1 MQPARYDKSRRVDLI
16 YAYRVPRKR
25 RKPIPKQAGFSLLEL
40 IVVLA
45 GLGILASLAIPN
57 FIKYLQ
63 FAQIDEAKSLLN
75 ASASECLQELRR
87 SSDDS
92 WKDFQPEALKARKSS
107 TEGGPPALPGNY
119 QYQDGKNTCEEVQI
133 YDPAGGDTIFPML
146 RFRIDASG
154 RVFKDSQYFNDESKK
169 DCESW
174 GNCGGSES
182 ADYLIQCKADQTA
195 CESNYS
201 KFVSTQRDGGPWPVG
216 KWQGTCKWPKDP
228 QASCATSQVWTFE
241 GAAVSSQA
249 DYDKKFEARFGKQCA
264 DAQRAAIANFNP
276 PGQGIV
282 NLPECNVYERYYKGN
297 QLECAN
303 EQDCTTAYLAA
314 SEKERQQLCL
324 AAEGAW
330 KDKGENGKFS
340 EPGCEV
346 KWQCNGEIMTSQSD
360 YEASACKK
368 SPPAPSCGDPPASGC
383 TKSKFYTHPVCATWS
398 KCMGYI

>member
-1 MQPARYDKSRRVDLI
+1 VKSRLNETHVRHEAFRL
-16 YAYRVPRKR
+16 
-25 RKPIPKQAGFSLLEL
+25 GFTLLEL

-57 FIKYLQ
+57 FLKYLQ

-75 ASASECLQELRR
+75 AAASECLQELRR

-107 TEGGPPALPGNY
+107 TDGGLPALPGNY

-154 RVFKDSQYFNDESKK
+154 RVFKDSQYFNDESRK

-195 CESNYS
+195 CENNYS
-201 KFVSTQRDGGPWPVG
+201 KFVSTQRDGGPWQVG

-228 QASCATSQVWTFE
+228 QASCAPSQIWTFE
-241 GAAVSSQA
+241 GTAVSNQA

-264 DAQRAAIANFNP
+264 DDKRAAIASFNP

-282 NLPECNVYERYYKGN
+282 NLPNCNIYERYFKGN
-297 QLECAN
+297 QLECGN
-303 EQDCTTAYLAA
+303 EQDCTTAYAAA
-314 SEKERQQLCL
+314 SEKDREERCL
-324 AAEGAW
+324 AAEGTW
-330 KDKGENGKFS
+330 KNQGQNGKFS
-340 EPGCEV
+340 EPGCEA
-346 KWQCNGEIMTSQSD
+346 KWQCNKEIFISQSD
-360 YEASACKK
+360 YDSSSCGKP
-368 SPPAPSCGDPPASGC
+368 SQRDPVCRPPANPPSYCPWRPSWEEC
-383 TKSKFYTHPVCATWS
+383 KPVCS
-398 KCMGYI
+398 

>member
-1 MQPARYDKSRRVDLI
+1 MDSRSESS
-16 YAYRVPRKR
+16 
-25 RKPIPKQAGFSLLEL
+25 GFTLLEL

-57 FIKYLQ
+57 FIRYLQ

-75 ASASECLQELRR
+75 AAASECLQELRR
-87 SSDDS
+87 SGDDS

-107 TEGGPPALPGNY
+107 SEGGLPALPGNY
-119 QYQDGKNTCEEVQI
+119 QYQDGENTCEEVQI

-195 CESNYS
+195 CETNYTQ
-201 KFVSTQRDGGPWPVG
+201 FVSTQRDGGPWQVG
-216 KWQGTCKWPKDP
+216 QWQGTCKWPKDSS
-228 QASCATSQVWTFE
+228 ASCSQTSIYTFE
-241 GAAVSSQA
+241 GKRVAGSDLAEMAANLEELKK
-249 DYDKKFEARFGKQCA
+249 KKF
-264 DAQRAAIANFNP
+264 DAACNSKRSEESAKLGNP
-276 PGQGIV
+276 KNGIMDI
-282 NLPECNVYERYYKGN
+282 PDCGISERYYKGN
-297 QLECAN
+297 QL
-303 EQDCTTAYLAA
+303 DCGDGASCETAYLAA
-314 SEKERQQLCL
+314 SEEERQAICD
-324 AAEGAW
+324 AALFRW
-330 KDKGENGKFS
+330 KEAGVNGKFS

-346 KWQCNGEIMTSQSD
+346 KWQCNGSIMTNQAD
-360 YEASACKK
+360 YEASSCKAP
-368 SPPAPSCGDPPASGC
+368 PPAPSCGDPPASGC
-383 TKSKFYTHPVCATWS
+383 TKHKFYSNPVCVGWS